1 MIPFK
6 ECSAIKQYLLLKLVK
21 RGFKVWM
28 LVDGHTGCVSKD
40 LVSVIFPKRLSVVI
54 VATTAT
60 IIGENS
66 DMRQYGI
73 ASPASFPSATQEAII
88 TVSNCTTKHYTYSLH
103 TLTLSTVQ
111 DDLEKI
117 TLPNLSLIVSLF
129 ITSFIELPL

>member
-1 MIPFK
+1 
-6 ECSAIKQYLLLKLVK
+6 
-21 RGFKVWM
+21 M

-88 TVSNCTTKHYTYSLH
+88 TVSNCTTNGHYTYSLH
-103 TLTLSTVQ
+103 TLTLSIQFPRRLGKNHFAKSYLLLYLNNSYV
-111 DDLEKI
+111 LV
-117 TLPNLSLIVSLF
+117 IV
-129 ITSFIELPL
+129 